1 MTEKNCRKSRNVGKY
16 TEDLMGKNMKSW
28 RKTVA
33 GLLAVLLVTM
43 FGFLMWTNISY
54 YNQANETIRRQ
65 NANTAEL
72 WKSAMEVRLDMLY
85 EHLHELLLTV
95 YNNTELKSGSP
106 MMEYS
111 AKRACLDVISDKLRV
126 SDDAECFFLK
136 DTESEIRL
144 FGANSSVTN
153 LGKTEL
159 KNYFY
164 NSDFEVDA
172 GLANQDWTVERIG
185 GRLYFVKIISLG
197 KYIVGTA
204 SSLSRYDLLENYTL
218 SGSNP
223 GVYLAFDNQLY
234 RLSGDEDATSLSFG
248 EDGTLIQEPGS
259 IVTRIDFSKCGVT
272 LYIAVHP
279 MFFWSG
285 GSGTLLLGIASAFC
299 LLMFLL
305 LMWVIQ
311 YMIVQPTEVILEA
324 TNRLGGEDADYRIEE
339 KATSQE
345 FARLFGSFNNMADNL
360 RKMRI
365 EAYDRKL
372 QEKSDELKM
381 LRAQLRPHFYLNAI
395 TTVSNMTYQD
405 RDEDIRRYLAALAK
419 YVRYMLNMQSKWVSV
434 SEEIEQIRSYLE
446 MQKIKFPGSVDA
458 YIGYADEV
466 AEVKVP
472 YLLLFTAVENSFK
485 HAMSLYDALWLV
497 VQCEHYEEG
506 SFRGLRMTVQDN
518 GKGFSEEVL
527 ELFSPGRAEELPS
540 PKDHLGLTNI
550 SRTLRLLYHR
560 NDLLRLSN
568 AKTGGAH
575 VEIWIPEEPV

>member
-1 MTEKNCRKSRNVGKY
+1 
-16 TEDLMGKNMKSW
+16 MKSW

-33 GLLAVLLVTM
+33 GLFAVILVAM
-43 FGFLMWTNISY
+43 FGFLVWTNISY
-54 YNQANETIRRQ
+54 YVQVSDTIRQQ
-65 NANTAEL
+65 NRNTVEL
-72 WKSAMEVRLDMLY
+72 WKSAVEVRLDTLY

-111 AKRACLDVISDKLRV
+111 AKKACLDMISDKLRV
-126 SDDAECFFLK
+126 NDDAECFFLR
-136 DTESEIRL
+136 DTESSIRL
-144 FGANSSVTN
+144 FSANSSVTN
-153 LGKTEL
+153 LGKTQL
-159 KNYFY
+159 KEYFY
-164 NSDFEVDA
+164 NTDFDVSA
-172 GLANQDWTVERIG
+172 GLSNKEWMVREIG
-185 GRLYFVKIISLG
+185 GNLYFVKVISLG

-204 SSLSRYDLLENYTL
+204 SSVSNYDLLENYTL
-218 SGSNP
+218 LGDNP
-223 GVYLAFDNQLY
+223 GVYLRSGGALHF
-234 RLSGDEDATSLSFG
+234 LSGGGDAAVLNLDAEGNVSADQS
-248 EDGTLIQEPGS
+248 S
-259 IVTRIDFSKCGVT
+259 IITRVALDKCGVT
-272 LYIAVHP
+272 MYTAVHQEILGE
-279 MFFWSG
+279 G
-285 GSGTLLLGIASAFC
+285 GGGPLLLGAASAFC
-299 LLMFLL
+299 LLMFLA

-311 YMIVQPTEVILEA
+311 YMIVRPTEVILEA
-324 TNRLGGEDADYRIEE
+324 TNRLGNEDADYRIEA

-345 FARLFGSFNNMADNL
+345 FARLFESFNNMADNL
-360 RKMRI
+360 QKMRI
-365 EAYDRKL
+365 EAYDREL
-372 QEKSDELKM
+372 REKSDELKI
-381 LRAQLRPHFYLNAI
+381 LRAQIRPHFYLNAI
-395 TTVSNMTYQD
+395 TTISNMTYQD
-405 RDEDIRRYLAALAK
+405 RNEDIRRYLTALAK

-466 AEVKVP
+466 ADTKVP

-506 SFRGLRMTVQDN
+506 DFSGLRMIVQDN

-527 ELFSPGRAEELPS
+527 AMFSAPQEEELPD

-575 VEIWIPEEPV
+575 VEIWIPEDKV

>member
-1 MTEKNCRKSRNVGKY
+1 
-16 TEDLMGKNMKSW
+16 MKSW

-33 GLLAVLLVTM
+33 GLFAVILVAM
-43 FGFLMWTNISY
+43 FGFLVWTNISY
-54 YNQANETIRRQ
+54 YVQVSDTIRQQ
-65 NANTAEL
+65 NRNTVEL
-72 WKSAMEVRLDMLY
+72 WKSAVEVRLDTLY

-95 YNNTELKSGSP
+95 YNNTELKSGTP

-111 AKRACLDVISDKLRV
+111 AKKACLDMISDKLRV
-126 SDDAECFFLK
+126 NDDAECFFLR
-136 DTESEIRL
+136 DTESSIRL
-144 FGANSSVTN
+144 FSANSSVTN
-153 LGKTEL
+153 LGKTQL
-159 KNYFY
+159 KEYFY
-164 NSDFEVDA
+164 NTDFDVSA
-172 GLANQDWTVERIG
+172 GLSNKEWMVREIG
-185 GRLYFVKIISLG
+185 GNLYFVKVISLG

-204 SSLSRYDLLENYTL
+204 SSVSNYDLLENYTL
-218 SGSNP
+218 LGDNP
-223 GVYLAFDNQLY
+223 GVYLRSGGALHF
-234 RLSGDEDATSLSFG
+234 LSGSGDAAVLNLDAEGNVSAEQS
-248 EDGTLIQEPGS
+248 S
-259 IVTRIDFSKCGVT
+259 IITRVAMDKCGVT
-272 LYIAVHP
+272 MYTAVHQEILGE
-279 MFFWSG
+279 G
-285 GSGTLLLGIASAFC
+285 GGGPLLLGAASAFC
-299 LLMFLL
+299 LLMFLA

-311 YMIVQPTEVILEA
+311 YMIVRPTEVILEA
-324 TNRLGGEDADYRIEE
+324 TNRLGNEDADYRIEA

-345 FARLFGSFNNMADNL
+345 FARLFESFNNMADNL
-360 RKMRI
+360 QKMRI
-365 EAYDRKL
+365 EAYDREL
-372 QEKSDELKM
+372 REKSDELKM
-381 LRAQLRPHFYLNAI
+381 LRAQIRPHFYLNAI
-395 TTVSNMTYQD
+395 TTISNMTYQD
-405 RDEDIRRYLAALAK
+405 RNEDIRRYLTALAK

-466 AEVKVP
+466 ADTKVP

-506 SFRGLRMTVQDN
+506 DFSGLRMIVQDN

-527 ELFSPGRAEELPS
+527 AMFSAPQEEELPD

-575 VEIWIPEEPV
+575 VEIWIPEDKV

>member
-1 MTEKNCRKSRNVGKY
+1 
-16 TEDLMGKNMKSW
+16 MKSW

-33 GLLAVLLVTM
+33 GLFAVILVAM
-43 FGFLMWTNISY
+43 FGFLVWTNISY
-54 YNQANETIRRQ
+54 YVQVSDTIRQQ
-65 NANTAEL
+65 NRNTVEL
-72 WKSAMEVRLDMLY
+72 WKSAVEVRLDTLY

-111 AKRACLDVISDKLRV
+111 AKKACLDMISDKLRV
-126 SDDAECFFLK
+126 NDDAECFFLR
-136 DTESEIRL
+136 DTESSIRL
-144 FGANSSVTN
+144 FSANSSVTN
-153 LGKTEL
+153 LGKTQL
-159 KNYFY
+159 KEYFY
-164 NSDFEVDA
+164 NTDFDVSA
-172 GLANQDWTVERIG
+172 GLSNKEWMVREIG
-185 GRLYFVKIISLG
+185 GNLYFVKVISLG

-204 SSLSRYDLLENYTL
+204 SSVSNYDLLENYTL
-218 SGSNP
+218 LGDDP
-223 GVYLAFDNQLY
+223 GVYLRSDGVLHF
-234 RLSGDEDATSLSFG
+234 LSGSGDAAVLKLDAEGNVSAEQS
-248 EDGTLIQEPGS
+248 S
-259 IVTRIDFSKCGVT
+259 IITRVALDKCGVT
-272 LYIAVHP
+272 MYTAVHQEILGE
-279 MFFWSG
+279 G
-285 GSGTLLLGIASAFC
+285 GGGPLLLGAASAFC
-299 LLMFLL
+299 LLMFLA

-311 YMIVQPTEVILEA
+311 YMIVRPTEVILEA
-324 TNRLGGEDADYRIEE
+324 TNRLGNEDADYRIEA

-345 FARLFGSFNNMADNL
+345 FARLFESFNNMADNL
-360 RKMRI
+360 QKMRI
-365 EAYDRKL
+365 EAYDREL
-372 QEKSDELKM
+372 REKSDELKM
-381 LRAQLRPHFYLNAI
+381 LRAQIRPHFYLNAI
-395 TTVSNMTYQD
+395 TTISNMTYQD
-405 RDEDIRRYLAALAK
+405 RNEDIRRYLTALAK

-466 AEVKVP
+466 ADTKVP

-506 SFRGLRMTVQDN
+506 DFSGLRMIVQDN

-527 ELFSPGRAEELPS
+527 AMFSAPQEEELPD

-575 VEIWIPEEPV
+575 VEIWIPEDKV

>member
-1 MTEKNCRKSRNVGKY
+1 
-16 TEDLMGKNMKSW
+16 MKSW

-33 GLLAVLLVTM
+33 GLFAVILVAM
-43 FGFLMWTNISY
+43 LGFLVWTNISY
-54 YNQANETIRRQ
+54 YVQVSDTIRQQ
-65 NANTAEL
+65 NRNTVEL
-72 WKSAMEVRLDMLY
+72 WKSAVEVRLDTLY

-95 YNNTELKSGSP
+95 YNNTELKSGTP

-111 AKRACLDVISDKLRV
+111 AKKACLDMISDKLRV
-126 SDDAECFFLK
+126 NDDAECFFLR
-136 DTESEIRL
+136 DTESSIRL
-144 FGANSSVTN
+144 FSANSSVTN
-153 LGKTEL
+153 LGKTQL
-159 KNYFY
+159 KEYFY
-164 NSDFEVDA
+164 NTDFDVSA
-172 GLANQDWTVERIG
+172 GLSNKEWMVREIG
-185 GRLYFVKIISLG
+185 VNLYFVKVISLG

-204 SSLSRYDLLENYTL
+204 SSVSNYDLLENYTL
-218 SGSNP
+218 LGDDP
-223 GVYLAFDNQLY
+223 GVYLNSDGVLHF
-234 RLSGDEDATSLSFG
+234 LSGSGDAAVLKLDAEGNVSAEQS
-248 EDGTLIQEPGS
+248 S
-259 IVTRIDFSKCGVT
+259 IITRVAMDKCGVT
-272 LYIAVHP
+272 MYTAVHQRVLGE
-279 MFFWSG
+279 G
-285 GSGTLLLGIASAFC
+285 GGPLLLGAASAFC
-299 LLMFLL
+299 LLMFLA

-311 YMIVQPTEVILEA
+311 YMIVRPTEVILEA
-324 TNRLGGEDADYRIEE
+324 TNRLGNEDANYRIEA

-345 FARLFGSFNNMADNL
+345 FARLFESFNNMADNL
-360 RKMRI
+360 QKMRI
-365 EAYDRKL
+365 EAYDREL

-381 LRAQLRPHFYLNAI
+381 LRAQIRPHFYLNAI
-395 TTVSNMTYQD
+395 TTISNMTYQD
-405 RDEDIRRYLAALAK
+405 RNEDIRRYLTALAK

-466 AEVKVP
+466 ADTKVP

-506 SFRGLRMTVQDN
+506 DFSGLRMIVQDN

-527 ELFSPGRAEELPS
+527 AMFSAPQEEELPD

-568 AKTGGAH
+568 VKTGGAH
-575 VEIWIPEEPV
+575 VEIWIPEDKV

>member
-1 MTEKNCRKSRNVGKY
+1 
-16 TEDLMGKNMKSW
+16 MKSW

-33 GLLAVLLVTM
+33 GLFAVILVAM
-43 FGFLMWTNISY
+43 FGFLVWTNISY
-54 YNQANETIRRQ
+54 YVQVSDTIRQQ
-65 NANTAEL
+65 NRNTVEL
-72 WKSAMEVRLDMLY
+72 WKSAVEVRLDTLY

-111 AKRACLDVISDKLRV
+111 AKKACLDMISDKLRV
-126 SDDAECFFLK
+126 NDDAECFFLR
-136 DTESEIRL
+136 DTESSIRL
-144 FGANSSVTN
+144 FSANSSVTN
-153 LGKTEL
+153 LGKTQL
-159 KNYFY
+159 KEYFY
-164 NSDFEVDA
+164 NTDFDVSA
-172 GLANQDWTVERIG
+172 GLSNKEWMVREIG
-185 GRLYFVKIISLG
+185 GNLYFVKVISLG

-204 SSLSRYDLLENYTL
+204 SSVSNYDLLENYTL
-218 SGSNP
+218 LGDNP
-223 GVYLAFDNQLY
+223 GVYLRSGGALHF
-234 RLSGDEDATSLSFG
+234 LSGGGDAAVLKLDAEGNVSAEQS
-248 EDGTLIQEPGS
+248 S
-259 IVTRIDFSKCGVT
+259 IITRVALDKCGVT
-272 LYIAVHP
+272 MYTAVHQEILGE
-279 MFFWSG
+279 G
-285 GSGTLLLGIASAFC
+285 GGGPLLLGAASAFC
-299 LLMFLL
+299 LLMFLA

-311 YMIVQPTEVILEA
+311 YMIVRPTEVILEA
-324 TNRLGGEDADYRIEE
+324 TNRLGNEDADYRIEA

-345 FARLFGSFNNMADNL
+345 FARLFESFNNMADNL
-360 RKMRI
+360 QKMRI
-365 EAYDRKL
+365 EAYDREL
-372 QEKSDELKM
+372 REKSDELKI
-381 LRAQLRPHFYLNAI
+381 LRAQIRPHFYLNAI
-395 TTVSNMTYQD
+395 TTISNMTYQD
-405 RDEDIRRYLAALAK
+405 RNEDIRRYLTALAK

-466 AEVKVP
+466 ADTKVP

-506 SFRGLRMTVQDN
+506 DFSGLRMIVQDN

-527 ELFSPGRAEELPS
+527 AMFSAPQEEELPD

-575 VEIWIPEEPV
+575 VEIWIPEDKV

>member
-1 MTEKNCRKSRNVGKY
+1 
-16 TEDLMGKNMKSW
+16 MKSW

-33 GLLAVLLVTM
+33 GLFAVILVAM
-43 FGFLMWTNISY
+43 FGFLVWTNISY
-54 YNQANETIRRQ
+54 YVQVSDTIRQQ
-65 NANTAEL
+65 NRNTVEL
-72 WKSAMEVRLDMLY
+72 WKSAVEVRLDTLY

-95 YNNTELKSGSP
+95 YNNTELKSGTP

-111 AKRACLDVISDKLRV
+111 AKKACLDMISDKLRV
-126 SDDAECFFLK
+126 NDDAECFFLR
-136 DTESEIRL
+136 DTESSIRL
-144 FGANSSVTN
+144 FSANSSVTN
-153 LGKTEL
+153 LGKTQL
-159 KNYFY
+159 KEYFY
-164 NSDFEVDA
+164 NTDFDVSA
-172 GLANQDWTVERIG
+172 GLSNKEWMVREIG
-185 GRLYFVKIISLG
+185 GNLYFVKVISLG

-204 SSLSRYDLLENYTL
+204 SSVSNYDLLENYTL
-218 SGSNP
+218 LGDDP
-223 GVYLAFDNQLY
+223 GVYLRSGGVLHF
-234 RLSGDEDATSLSFG
+234 LSGSGDAAVLKLDAEGNVSAEQS
-248 EDGTLIQEPGS
+248 S
-259 IVTRIDFSKCGVT
+259 IITRVALDKCGVT
-272 LYIAVHP
+272 MYTAVHQEILGE
-279 MFFWSG
+279 G
-285 GSGTLLLGIASAFC
+285 GGGPLLLGAASAFC
-299 LLMFLL
+299 LLMFLA

-311 YMIVQPTEVILEA
+311 YMIVRPTEVILEA
-324 TNRLGGEDADYRIEE
+324 TNRLGNEDADYRIEA

-345 FARLFGSFNNMADNL
+345 FARLFESFNNMADNL
-360 RKMRI
+360 QKMRI
-365 EAYDRKL
+365 EAYDREL

-381 LRAQLRPHFYLNAI
+381 LRAQIRPHFYLNAI
-395 TTVSNMTYQD
+395 TTISNMTYQD
-405 RDEDIRRYLAALAK
+405 RNEDIRRYLTALAK

-466 AEVKVP
+466 ADTKVP

-506 SFRGLRMTVQDN
+506 DFSGLRMIVQDN

-527 ELFSPGRAEELPS
+527 AMFSAPQEEELPD

-575 VEIWIPEEPV
+575 VEIWIPEDKV

>member
-1 MTEKNCRKSRNVGKY
+1 MTEKICGKSRNVGKY

-153 LGKTEL
+153 LGKTQL
-159 KNYFY
+159 KDYFY
-164 NSDFEVDA
+164 NSDFDVDA
-172 GLANQDWTVERIG
+172 GLANQDWTVEKIS

-234 RLSGDEDATSLSFG
+234 RLSGDDNATALSCG

-259 IVTRIDFSKCGVT
+259 IVTRIDLSKCGVT

-279 MFFWSG
+279 LFFWSG
-285 GSGTLLLGIASAFC
+285 GGGTLLLGIASAVC

-360 RKMRI
+360 RRMRI

-506 SFRGLRMTVQDN
+506 NFRGLRMTVQDN
-518 GKGFSEEVL
+518 GRGFSEEVL
-527 ELFSPGRAEELPS
+527 EMFSPGREEELPS